1 MRTKRKLIRQTVR
14 LFINA
19 SQLPR
24 TMSAAVKSSIA
35 KPKKRKAA
43 AIADDGDDGASRA
56 APLGRD
62 KKKNRKKTRRAGEDE
77 DNLDLDAGL
86 NLALASMDGQLLSDH
101 LAQQVSRFGTDLSS
115 VELVDLHVP
124 AGAIRDSSSFDK
136 GPRSLENL
144 PTFLEAFA
152 SGGAAELGAAPKDKG
167 APHTIVV
174 AGAGLRAADLTRALR
189 KYQKKGNTVAKLFA
203 KHIKMEEAV
212 SFLQNN
218 HTGVAVGT
226 PVRLMDLLD
235 NGALSVKNLKRIVV
249 DASHID
255 QKKRGVMDMR
265 ETALPLAR
273 WLARPEFKERYVDD
287 ANPLHLLFY

>member
-1 MRTKRKLIRQTVR
+1 
-14 LFINA
+14 
-19 SQLPR
+19 
-24 TMSAAVKSSIA
+24 MSAAVRSSVA

-43 AIADDGDDGASRA
+43 AIADDGDRNA
-56 APLGRD
+56 ARVAPSGRD
-62 KKKNRKKTRRAGEDE
+62 KKKKRKKNRTAGEDE
-77 DNLDLDAGL
+77 GNLDLDAGL
-86 NLALASMDGQLLSDH
+86 NLALANMDGQLLSDH

-115 VELVDLHVP
+115 VELADLHVP
-124 AGAIRDSSSFDK
+124 AGAIRDSSSFGK

-152 SGGAAELGAAPKDKG
+152 SGGPAELGAAPKDKG

-212 SFLQNN
+212 SFLQKN

-273 WLARPEFKERYVDD
+273 WLTRPEFKERYVDD
-287 ANPLHLLFY
+287 ENPLHLLFY

>member
-1 MRTKRKLIRQTVR
+1 
-14 LFINA
+14 
-19 SQLPR
+19 
-24 TMSAAVKSSIA
+24 MSAAVKSSIA

-43 AIADDGDDGASRA
+43 AIADDGDAGAPRA
-56 APLGRD
+56 APLGGD
-62 KKKNRKKTRRAGEDE
+62 KKKKRKKTRRAGEDE

-115 VELVDLHVP
+115 VELADLHVP
-124 AGAIRDSSSFDK
+124 AGAIQDSSSFDK

-152 SGGAAELGAAPKDKG
+152 SGGAAELGASPKDKG

-203 KHIKMEEAV
+203 KHIKMEEAI
-212 SFLQNN
+212 SFLQKN